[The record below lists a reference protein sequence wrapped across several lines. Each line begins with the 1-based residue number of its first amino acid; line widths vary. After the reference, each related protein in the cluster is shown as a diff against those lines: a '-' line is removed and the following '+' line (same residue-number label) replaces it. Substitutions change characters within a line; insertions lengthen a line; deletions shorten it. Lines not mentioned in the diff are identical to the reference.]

1 MVQLRKLAYKAIDSI
16 SDRFDHLVAALDED
30 VTSAAIPERVRAF
43 VVDSGADLLAGS
55 TVVEGFDDGGLTDRP
70 FSHTGVPLLSSF
82 YFRYIDTDHHIL
94 QILVFPDWIQD
105 VIRLG
110 YHDVNSDDDYF
121 FKIIH
126 QITDGPGILRF
137 SRSLDICSE
146 SECTVPIERP
156 TGDFVFVLIGFQLS
170 FHGDDHH
177 INEVRI
183 IESDGNLTVRFRDK
197 HSAPPPISLWSL
209 QYAYVPR
216 SLFVELGTSS
226 GSDRGAVGLDIPAGP
241 SVIRG
246 FSFDFRSDDHHLR
259 EIGVLTGSG
268 RLEVYYAD
276 KNMDDLF
283 DWAVDWG
290 ILAT

>member
-1 MVQLRKLAYKAIDSI
+1 MLWCDPGWRIGACGARAPFTRQRPRAPSKQAPLHLQRRRQPPSVQAWDGDRGCVSRHRARLRSEQLPDID
-16 SDRFDHLVAALDED
+16 RMEFTRPA
-30 VTSAAIPERVRAF
+30 SAASSSSV
-43 VVDSGADLLAGS
+43 S
-55 TVVEGFDDGGLTDRP
+55 
-70 FSHTGVPLLSSF
+70 LLSGF
-82 YFRYIDTDHHIL
+82 
-94 QILVFPDWIQD
+94 
-105 VIRLG
+105 
-110 YHDVNSDDDYF
+110 
-121 FKIIH
+121 
-126 QITDGPGILRF
+126 F
-137 SRSLDICSE
+137 SRSGIAQTARPYPLARTRMDLSPVAIVTGRPAACWRDRAAARISA
-146 SECTVPIERP
+146 SWPGSPRSAERP